1 MATDV
6 DLTGHWTGHYF
17 QRDQARA
24 IAADLVQTGESLQG
38 RMRDDQTE
46 FEQSVFETA
55 VEAGLPPGAD
65 EQIIARLRRQFPDE
79 PAAPIRATSTLPP
92 TSVLAGSVRGRR
104 VYFLKTY
111 QGEAFSGYRVG
122 CRQVGLTI
130 EQHGVHYDG
139 RLSADGTTLEGRWL
153 IEPLPGYGSPRTEGR
168 FLLRRQA
175 NPEIPLSTLRN
186 PPPS

>member
-1 MATDV
+1 MTAAV

-24 IAADLVQTGESLQG
+24 IAADLVQTGESLRG
-38 RMRDDQTE
+38 HMRDDQTE

-65 EQIIARLRRQFPDE
+65 EQIVAKLREQFPDE
-79 PAAPIRATSTLPP
+79 PRSPIRAASTLPP
-92 TSVLAGSVRGRR
+92 TSVLEGSVRGRR

-111 QGEAFSGYRVG
+111 EGEAFSGYRVG
-122 CRQVGLTI
+122 CRQVGVTL
-130 EQHGVHYDG
+130 EGHGVHYEG
-139 RLSADGTTLEGRWL
+139 RLSIDGTTLEGQWW
-153 IEPLPGYGSPRTEGR
+153 IDPLPGYGSRRTEGR

-175 NPEIPLSTLRN
+175 DEGGYTERPTAAG
-186 PPPS
+186 